1 MSLVDEILK
10 RLDRDSGADVVQ
22 EDCPTHGRSDH
33 LALTNQGGYDC
44 TYACIP
50 CVVEL
55 SEALAAEGRS
65 EGPDPR
71 PKRPAPDFMASVA
84 AEINRRYPRLDA
96 RAVPGP
102 PGERGVL
109 VTISEVQTVF
119 IYKTDRWRGQVEDF
133 SSGWHRAYAF
143 DFEIKTQ
150 PPSGHP
156 ASAAEYLISA
166 VGRHMIT
173 HGDYSVGERVQLA
186 YDVER
191 FPNFTVP
198 AGRVGR
204 IVVLDEENLRVSAK
218 MREPVAGCEEWNNC
232 VIWEGEDFYR
242 FTLDVYRPDE
252 PTGDQRS
259 VHMLSCG
266 ERPHSYGP
274 PEVTD
279 YTWIDNGAFR
289 GYRVGLQR
297 VCATCGYVSSTASGI
312 APEEL
317 PQYQRAKFLIRFNGT
332 KLRIKWGNAGGQE
345 RDPRAEEAQA
355 YAGNYQLTVTFR
367 LAPTDRGDEEVSE
380 EVTGELRDSFIS
392 GSLLGHIDEPIE
404 IRRDDEAVYADA
416 IIERCMSDD
425 LERALDNFP
434 CVELEEALKLQL
446 GEELRECT
454 EAGRIHAPY
463 EVKEI
468 DLTQLSY
475 SDVRL
480 S

>member
-1 MSLVDEILK
+1 MSQVDEILK
-10 RLDRDSGADVVQ
+10 RLDKDSGSDVVQ
-22 EDCPTHGRSDH
+22 DDCQTHGLSNH
-33 LALTNQGGYDC
+33 LSLANQGGYDC
-44 TYACIP
+44 THACIP

-55 SEALAAEGRS
+55 NEALAAEARGEGS
-65 EGPDPR
+65 EPR
-71 PKRPAPDFMASVA
+71 PNRPAPDFLAAVA

-109 VTISEVQTVF
+109 VTVSEVQTVF
-119 IYKTDRWRGQVEDF
+119 IYKIDRWRGQVEDF

-150 PPSGHP
+150 PPSGRP
-156 ASAAEYLISA
+156 ASVAEYLASA

-173 HGDYSVGERVQLA
+173 HGDYRVGERVQLA
-186 YDVER
+186 YDAER
-191 FPNFTVP
+191 FPGFIAP
-198 AGRVGR
+198 AGLLGT
-204 IVVLDEENLRVSAK
+204 ISVLDEEGGAVSVL
-218 MREPVAGCEEWNNC
+218 MDEPIPGCEEWNNH

-242 FTLDVYRPDE
+242 FALDVYRPDE
-252 PTGDQRS
+252 PTGERRF

-266 ERPHSYGP
+266 EQPHSYGP

-279 YTWIDNGAFR
+279 HTWVDNGAFR
-289 GYRVGLQR
+289 GYSVGLQR
-297 VCATCGYVSSTASGI
+297 VCTACGYVSSTSNGI

-317 PQYQRAKFLIRFNGT
+317 PRYRRAKYLIRFNGT
-332 KLRIKWGNAGGQE
+332 KVRIKWGNAAGQQ

-355 YAGNYQLTVTFR
+355 YADNYQITVTYR
-367 LAPTDRGDEEVSE
+367 LDPTGRDDEEMRE
-380 EVTGELRDSFIS
+380 EFADELRASFHS
-392 GSLLGHIDEPIE
+392 GSLIGHISEFIE
-404 IRRDDEAVYADA
+404 IRRDEEAVYADV
-416 IIERCMSDD
+416 IIDRCMSDD
-425 LERALDNFP
+425 LERALDNYP

-446 GEELRECT
+446 DGELRECA

-468 DLTQLSY
+468 DLTQLSF

-480 S
+480 Y